1 MIRENQKILNIINVF
16 LDGVLIF
23 LAVVAAFHARFYIL
37 HGKITEPFSRYLIIV
52 LFDIPMQLI
61 LFGFLGLYEPR
72 RKKQL
77 YKELTVMFAAISFNF
92 AAMFM
97 ILYFTKDFDFSRLAM
112 ALFFTAKN
120 ILLGGKRIALRLFLR
135 YIRKSGFNQKHVL
148 IVGSNVMAKSCYA
161 EILKHPE
168 LGYNVQ
174 GYVSRSSEWKNPKY
188 LGNLD
193 DLAAVMKKLPLDEV
207 FVSLDAE
214 DHPLLDKI
222 IYLCD
227 LNGVRFS
234 FIPYYS
240 QFMSAGIQLD
250 SLNGIP
256 VFSLRKL
263 PLDNLGNAFV
273 KRAVDIVGS
282 AVLIALTS
290 PIMLAVAIGVRL
302 SSPGPIIFR
311 QERVGLGKQPF
322 MMYKFRSMRVNAE
335 QSTGWSTN
343 NDPRKT
349 RFGSF
354 IRKYSLDELPQFFN
368 VLKGDMSL
376 VGPRPE
382 IPHFVSQF
390 RDEVPQYLSRQQVRP
405 GITGWAQVN
414 GLRGDTSIPDRVRY
428 DRWYIENWNLWLDL
442 DILLR
447 TVFGGFMNS
456 EVIADT
462 SKDEKEESKAK

>member
-23 LAVVAAFHARFYIL
+23 LAVVAAFYARFYIL
-37 HGKITEPFSRYLIIV
+37 QGKITEPFYRYLIIV
-52 LFDIPMQLI
+52 LFDIPVQLI

-77 YKELTVMFAAISFNF
+77 YKELAAMFMAICVNF
-92 AAMFM
+92 AAMFT

-112 ALFFTAKN
+112 ALFFAAKN
-120 ILLGGKRIALRLFLR
+120 ILLGGKRLALRLALR

-148 IVGSNVMAKSCYA
+148 IIGSNVMARSCYT

-168 LGYNVQ
+168 LGYNVR
-174 GYVSRSSEWKNPKY
+174 GYISRSSEWKGPKY
-188 LGNLD
+188 LGTLEK
-193 DLAAVMKKLPLDEV
+193 LSAVMEKLPLDEV

-240 QFMSAGIQLD
+240 QFMSGGIQLD

-256 VFSLRKL
+256 VLSLRKL
-263 PLDNLGNAFV
+263 PLDYLGNAFF
-273 KRAVDIVGS
+273 KRAMDIVGS
-282 AVLIALTS
+282 LILIAVSS
-290 PIMLAVAIGVRL
+290 PIMLAVAIGVKL

-311 QERVGLGKQPF
+311 QERVGFGKKPF
-322 MMYKFRSMRVNAE
+322 MMYKFRSMRVNT
-335 QSTGWSTN
+335 QQNTGWTTD

-349 RFGSF
+349 KFGSF

-382 IPHFVSQF
+382 IPHFVNQF

-414 GLRGDTSIPDRVRY
+414 GLRGDTSIPERVRY
-428 DRWYIENWNLWLDL
+428 DRWYIENWSLWLDIA
-442 DILLR
+442 ILFR

-462 SKDEKEESKAK
+462 SKTEKEETKAK